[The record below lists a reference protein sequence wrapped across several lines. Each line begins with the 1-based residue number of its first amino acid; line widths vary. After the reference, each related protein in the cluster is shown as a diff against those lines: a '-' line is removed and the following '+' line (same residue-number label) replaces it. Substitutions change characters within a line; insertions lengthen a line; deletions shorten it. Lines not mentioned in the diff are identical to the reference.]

1 VDWRLE
7 RQECNVES
15 VPSGQKDPQSQGTR
29 ITHVLRAV
37 CAYRVFTYNALCVAN
52 LYTFT
57 RPCTHSLSHFLT
69 RTLTFFQ
76 PELTHSLSHTHI
88 YMLTLSHSQVAD
100 DGLFWMAFEDYV
112 RHYDGM
118 CISYMY
124 AMRYTF
130 IHYIY
135 TLPLHTTRM
144 TTTHYTP
151 PLAHTH
157 TRTPSQAPPSRSS
170 PTEDPAASARRRWCG
185 TNRPRCA
192 CVYLRGWICE

>member
-15 VPSGQKDPQSQGTR
+15 VPSGQNDPQSQGTR

-118 CISYMY
+118 CISSMY

-135 TLPLHTTRM
+135 TLPLHTTRI

-157 TRTPSQAPPSRSS
+157 THTLTGTSVTFFANGGPRSISTQTLVWDKPPEVRM
-170 PTEDPAASARRRWCG
+170 
-185 TNRPRCA
+185 
-192 CVYLRGWICE
+192 CVFAWVDM